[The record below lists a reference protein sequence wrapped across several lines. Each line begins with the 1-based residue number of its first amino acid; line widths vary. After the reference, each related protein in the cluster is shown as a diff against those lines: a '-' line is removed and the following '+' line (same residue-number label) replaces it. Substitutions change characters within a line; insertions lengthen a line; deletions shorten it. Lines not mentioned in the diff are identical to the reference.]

1 MKVDYNPQVGYR
13 RTIFKEAYDFLLK
26 PVSFSAK
33 QDGLPDYSRNIP
45 GEISRSTGLLSD

>member
-33 QDGLPDYSRNIP
+33 QDGLQITVETYQGNQQKY
-45 GEISRSTGLLSD
+45 RSAF